1 MQTGR
6 KDLLWNYAATIMRVL
21 SGIIILPITLRL
33 LPPEEMGLWAIFLSL
48 TTITSLLDFGFAS
61 SFARNVTYVF
71 SGVKELK
78 ANGYGEV
85 EEGHVD
91 YGLLKSLLSSMKFFY
106 GIIALIFLL
115 IFVIASPFYFLPI
128 LDKYSGDH
136 MPVLVAWLLF
146 GFVLAYELYTY
157 YYGNIL
163 TGCGKIKAMQQIT
176 VLAQSVRIVLTII
189 MLQFGLGLLALVLG
203 ILIGDVV
210 NRILCYKTF
219 YDANT
224 KKNLRAV
231 QSGKAIEVIK
241 IIAPNSIK
249 IGLNVLGGFLRSKAI
264 VLIAPY
270 YITLADLGSFGI
282 SRTMVDVITSL
293 GGTWF
298 VTFYPQLSQYIV
310 HNRMSDVK
318 RLYIK
323 SILVSIAA
331 FAILGCGMM
340 LLGNPILVLI
350 KSKTFLLCGSYLLL
364 MLLFSFLEQNQGIAT
379 NILLAQNEVPFFKS
393 ALLSGINT
401 VLIFWIMLKFT
412 HLGILSMIL
421 SSGIALSVYVNW
433 RWPLEVCKRLKLRP
447 SDFVEVLKSYVVK
460 LH

>member
-48 TTITSLLDFGFAS
+48 TTITSLLDFGFTS
-61 SFARNVTYVF
+61 SFSRNVTYVF

-115 IFVIASPFYFLPI
+115 IFLVASPFYFLPI
-128 LDKYSGDH
+128 LEKFSGDH
-136 MPVLVAWLLF
+136 APVLIAWFLF

-163 TGCGKIKAMQQIT
+163 TGCGKIKTMQQIT
-176 VLAQSVRIVLTII
+176 VLTQSIRIIVTIVLLLLN
-189 MLQFGLGLLALVLG
+189 MGLLALVLG
-203 ILIGDVV
+203 MLIGDLI
-210 NRILCYKTF
+210 NRILSYNAF
-219 YDANT
+219 YDRSIRQ
-224 KKNLRAV
+224 NLRIA
-231 QSGKAIEVIK
+231 QSGKAIDVIK

-249 IGLNVLGGFLRSKAI
+249 IGLNVFGGFLRSKAI

-270 YITLADLGSFGI
+270 YITLSDLGSFGI

-298 VTFYPQLSQYIV
+298 ITFYPQLSQYIV
-310 HNRMSDVK
+310 RDRMNDVK

-323 SILVSIAA
+323 SMLVSVAA
-331 FAILGCGMM
+331 FVLLGCGMI
-340 LLGNPILVLI
+340 LFGNPILVLI

-364 MLLFSFLEQNQGIAT
+364 MLIFSFLEQNQGIAT

-421 SSGIALSVYVNW
+421 SSGIALSLYVNW
-433 RWPLEVCKRLKLRP
+433 RWPLEVYKRLKLQP
-447 SDFVEVLKSYVVK
+447 NDFVEVVKSYLVK